1 MRVILE
7 LPNDPDLREA
17 YRAALSG
24 PPAGMAGLRLRL
36 SRAID
41 LGGMPFAIVS
51 LPSLAR
57 GFRPQGRYAEILG
70 TAPRSAEERLPS
82 LVFSLEVEEPAALE
96 RLVAAVRAVPGAR
109 AGIDLPIAVF
119 DSWCPGRDRPP
130 LFHAREAALALIR
143 APALAAHAPPLR
155 GEGVNVVMVDLGLS
169 ADAVSAFAPEASLVG
184 AWTVPQGAQP
194 QWSSAPGDAPFDGH
208 GAMVSRNLLSLAPA
222 VRLFDFPLLPDRVD
236 EVVGWTSWAHT
247 ALQQVRADIEG
258 LLAPVFPGPWVLC
271 NAWGIYDRRQEGV
284 PPGHPAD
291 YTGNPAHPLNA
302 LVAELDA
309 VAGLDQVFAAG
320 NGGQFCPHPLCGP
333 GDTGPGNS
341 ILGAS
346 SHGAVLTV
354 GAVRADGMWIG
365 YSSQGPGQ
373 PGFRGAGAPFS
384 AKPDLCAPSHFAEA
398 GDAATLSTG
407 TSAACGLVAGA
418 VAALRGAGS
427 PCAALS
433 PAGLREHLR
442 ARARRP
448 PDAVAGFDL
457 RYGHGVL
464 DLEAALKVP

>member
-1 MRVILE
+1 MRVMLE

-24 PPAGMAGLRLRL
+24 PSTGMAGLRLRL

-41 LGGMPFAIVS
+41 LGGIPFAIVS
-51 LPSLAR
+51 LPSLTR
-57 GFRPQGRYAEILG
+57 SFQPSRRHAELLG
-70 TAPRSAEERLPS
+70 TAPRSAEERLPP

-96 RLVAAVRAVPGAR
+96 RLVAAARAVQGAR
-109 AGIDLPIAVF
+109 AGIDLPIAAF
-119 DSWCPGRDRPP
+119 DSWCPGQDRPP
-130 LFHAREAALALIR
+130 LFHTREAALALIG

-155 GEGVNVVMVDLGLS
+155 GEDVNVVVVDLGLNPS
-169 ADAVSAFAPEASLVG
+169 ALAAFAPGVNLVG
-184 AWTVPQGAQP
+184 AWAVPQGGLP
-194 QWSSAPGDAPFDGH
+194 EWRGAPGDPPFDGH
-208 GAMVSRNLLSLAPA
+208 GAMVARNLLSLAPA
-222 VRLFDFPLLPDRVD
+222 ARLFDFPLLPDRVND
-236 EVVGWTSWAHT
+236 VVGWTSWAQA
-247 ALQQVRADIEG
+247 ALNEVRADIKG
-258 LLAPVFPGPWVLC
+258 LLAPLFPGPWVLC
-271 NAWGIYDRRQEGV
+271 NAWGVYDRRQEGV
-284 PPGHPAD
+284 PPDDPAN
-291 YTGNPAHPLNA
+291 YTGNPEHPLNA
-302 LVAELDA
+302 LVADLDS
-309 VAGLDQVFAAG
+309 VAGYDQVFAAG

-341 ILGAS
+341 ILGAN

-373 PGFRGAGAPFS
+373 PGFREAGASFS

-398 GDAATLSTG
+398 GDAAALSTG

-442 ARARRP
+442 SHASRP
-448 PDAVAGFDL
+448 PDAAAGFDL
-457 RYGHGVL
+457 RYGRGIL
-464 DLEAALKVP
+464 NL